1 MMFGQPQQAQ
11 SPAMFGGGQI
21 DPQMLQRIM
30 MMMHQGVGQ
39 PPQPAGMPPG
49 GMNPVNVPQQG
60 LMPSQSPLAGAGP
73 SQQMNPLAS
82 ILGNQGGAVSPQGQM
97 QNGSA
102 MGGDGGGGLMQII
115 NAMKSQNQVNGSQ
128 PEQAGPG
135 GMDIMAIIK
144 AIQGG

>member
-1 MMFGQPQQAQ
+1 MMFGQPQQA

-30 MMMHQGVGQ
+30 MMMHQGGAQ
-39 PPQPAGMPPG
+39 PQPPAGMPPG

-60 LMPSQSPLAGAGP
+60 LMPSQSPLAGQGP

-82 ILGNQGGAVSPQGQM
+82 ILGNQGGATSPQGQ
-97 QNGSA
+97 GSA
-102 MGGDGGGGLMQII
+102 MGGGGMGGLAQII
-115 NAMKSQNQVNGSQ
+115 NSMKSQHQVNGSQ

-144 AIQGG
+144 AMQGG